1 MRDFVGKG
9 NFTWFFGVVEDRND
23 PAQLGRV
30 RVRAYGYHTDSKD
43 KIPTETLPWAIP
55 LGGID
60 SASVS
65 GIGKSPTG
73 MVEGTWVVGFFLDG
87 ERAQEPAV
95 VGTLAGA
102 PSEAAETT
110 LGFNDPN
117 GVYPK
122 YTGESDVNKRARGQ
136 NTDSVPASNKIS
148 IPQSKFSAVYP
159 MNHVMETESGH
170 YKEYD
175 DTPDAERIKEFHRS
189 GTMYEV
195 YPDGDKVTKVVKDN
209 YTLVASND
217 SLHVKGNVTI
227 FVDGNTNVTVDGDTN
242 LTVAGTTTVD
252 TPTTNWT
259 GNINL
264 TGDLDITG
272 KSTASVDHVS
282 AGISGKGHTHTDTPG
297 LGAGTT
303 SKPK

>member
-1 MRDFVGKG
+1 MRDFFGRG
-9 NFTWFFGVVEDRND
+9 NFNWFFGVVEDRND

-30 RVRAYGYHTDSKD
+30 RVRAYGYHTDDKD
-43 KIPTETLPWAIP
+43 KIPTDSLPWALP

-65 GIGKSPTG
+65 GVGTSPTG

-87 ERAQEPAV
+87 SRAQEPAI

-102 PSEAAETT
+102 PSQAAETT

-117 GVYPK
+117 GVYPR
-122 YTGESDVNKRARGQ
+122 YTEESDVNKRARGE
-136 NTDSVPASNKIS
+136 NTDADPADNKIS
-148 IPQSKFSAVYP
+148 IPESKFAAVYP
-159 MNHVMETESGH
+159 LNHVRETESGH

-175 DTPDAERIKEFHRS
+175 DTPSAERIKEFHKS
-189 GTMYEV
+189 GTMYEL

-209 YTLVASND
+209 YTLIASND
-217 SLHVKGNVTI
+217 SLHVKGNVTV
-227 FVDGNTNVTVDGDTN
+227 FVDGDAN

-259 GNINL
+259 GDINL
-264 TGDLDITG
+264 GGDLNITG

>member
-1 MRDFVGKG
+1 MREFVGRG

-23 PAQLGRV
+23 PAQLGRL

-43 KIPTETLPWAIP
+43 EIPTDCLPWAIP
-55 LGGID
+55 LNNIN

-65 GIGKSPTG
+65 GLGDSPTG
-73 MVEGTWVVGFFLDG
+73 LVEGSWVVGFFLDG
-87 ERAQEPAV
+87 DRAQEPAV
-95 VGTLAGA
+95 VGSLSGA
-102 PSEAAETT
+102 PSASAETT

-122 YTGESDVNKRARGQ
+122 YTGESDVNKRARGI
-136 NTDSVPASNKIS
+136 NTDATPPTDKISTPASKFAS
-148 IPQSKFSAVYP
+148 IYP
-159 MNHVMETESGH
+159 MNHVRETESGH

-175 DTPDAERIKEFHRS
+175 DTLDAERIKEFHKS

-195 YPDGDKVTKVVKDN
+195 YPDGDKVTRVVKDN
-209 YTLVASND
+209 YSIVAGND
-217 SLHVKGNVTI
+217 SVHVKGDVKVFI
-227 FVDGNTNVTVDGDTN
+227 DGNAD
-242 LTVAGTTTVD
+242 LTVSGTTTVD

-264 TGDLDITG
+264 TGNIDITG

-282 AGISGKGHTHTDTPG
+282 AGISGKGHTHRDTPG
-297 LGAGTT
+297 LGAGVT
-303 SKPK
+303 SKPQ

>member
-30 RVRAYGYHTDSKD
+30 RVRAYGYHTDDKD
-43 KIPTETLPWAIP
+43 KIPTDSLPWVIP
-55 LGGID
+55 LIGID
-60 SASVS
+60 SASIS

-87 ERAQEPAV
+87 DRAQEPAV

-122 YTGESDVNKRARGQ
+122 YTGESDVNKRARGVADD
-136 NTDSVPASNKIS
+136 TEEDAGKIS
-148 IPQSKFSAVYP
+148 IPPSTYAPVYP

-175 DTPDAERIKEFHRS
+175 DTSGAERIKEFHKS
-189 GTMYEV
+189 GTMYEL
-195 YPDGDKVTKVVKDN
+195 YPDGDKVTRVVKDN

-217 SLHVKGNVTI
+217 SLHVKGNVTV
-227 FVDGNTNVTVDGDTN
+227 FVDGDAD
-242 LTVAGTTTVD
+242 LTISGTTTVD

-259 GNINL
+259 GDINL

-282 AGISGKGHTHTDTPG
+282 AGISGKGHTHRDTPG

-303 SKPK
+303 SKPQ

>member
-9 NFTWFFGVVEDRND
+9 NFNWFFGVVEDRND

-30 RVRAYGYHTDSKD
+30 RVRVYGYHTDDKD

-60 SASVS
+60 SASIS

-73 MVEGTWVVGFFLDG
+73 MVEGTWVIGFFLDG
-87 ERAQEPAV
+87 DRAQEPAV

-102 PSEAAETT
+102 PSQAAETT

-117 GVYPK
+117 GTYPK
-122 YTGESDVNKRARGQ
+122 YTDESDVNKRARGQ

-227 FVDGNTNVTVDGDTN
+227 FVDGNTNVTVDGDAN

-282 AGISGKGHTHTDTPG
+282 AGISGKGHTHKIPGGSSAGDTE
-297 LGAGTT
+297 
-303 SKPK
+303 KPS

>member
-1 MRDFVGKG
+1 MREFVGRG
-9 NFTWFFGVVEDRND
+9 SFTWFFGVVEDRND

-30 RVRAYGYHTDSKD
+30 RVRAYGYHTDNKD
-43 KIPTETLPWAIP
+43 KIPTDALPWAIP
-55 LGGID
+55 LSGID
-60 SASVS
+60 SASIS

-73 MVEGTWVVGFFLDG
+73 MVEGTWVVGFFMDG

-95 VGTLAGA
+95 VGTLTGA
-102 PSEAAETT
+102 PSQAAETT

-122 YTGESDVNKRARGQ
+122 YTGESDVNKRTRGVADD
-136 NTDSVPASNKIS
+136 TEEDAGKIS
-148 IPQSKFSAVYP
+148 IPPSTYAPVYP
-159 MNHVMETESGH
+159 MNHAMETG
-170 YKEYD
+170 
-175 DTPDAERIKEFHRS
+175 AERIKEFHRS

-195 YPDGDKVTKVVKDN
+195 YPDGDKVTKIVKDN

-217 SLHVKGNVTI
+217 SLHVKGNVTV
-227 FVDGNTNVTVDGDTN
+227 FVDGDAD

-264 TGDLDITG
+264 TGNLDITG

-282 AGISGKGHTHTDTPG
+282 AGISGKGHTHRDTPG

-303 SKPK
+303 SKPQ

>member
-1 MRDFVGKG
+1 MREFVGKG

-23 PAQLGRV
+23 PAKLGRV
-30 RVRAYGYHTDSKD
+30 RVRAYGYHTDDKD
-43 KIPTETLPWAIP
+43 KIPTNSLPWAIP
-55 LGGID
+55 LGGVD
-60 SASVS
+60 SASIS

-87 ERAQEPAV
+87 DRAQEPAV

-102 PSEAAETT
+102 PSQSADASF
-110 LGFNDPN
+110 GFNDPN

-122 YTGESDVNKRARGQ
+122 YTDESDVNKRARGQ
-136 NTDSVPASNKIS
+136 NTDSVPASNKVS
-148 IPQSKFSAVYP
+148 IPESKFAAVYP

-175 DTPDAERIKEFHRS
+175 DTEGAERIKESHRS
-189 GTMYEV
+189 GTMYEL

-217 SLHVKGNVTI
+217 NLHVKGNVTI
-227 FVDGNTNVTVDGDTN
+227 FVDGDTN
-242 LTVAGTTTVD
+242 LTVAGTTTVE

-272 KSTASVDHVS
+272 KSTASVDHIS